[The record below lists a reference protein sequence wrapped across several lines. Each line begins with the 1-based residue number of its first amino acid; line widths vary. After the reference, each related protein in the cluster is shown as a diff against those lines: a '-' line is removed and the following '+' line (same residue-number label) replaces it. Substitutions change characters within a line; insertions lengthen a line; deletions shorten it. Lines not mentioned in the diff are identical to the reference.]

1 MRGLRW
7 AAVAAVLGSVA
18 LAVTFMTGFGRD
30 PGLVDS
36 PLLGKPAP
44 ALTLPRLDGGGDF
57 DLSELE
63 GEVVVVNFFASWCLP
78 CRQEQPHLVAAA
90 DAFAGKGVRFV
101 SIAYRNSPGEVAAFL
116 EEYGSSPATLYLE
129 DPGSRAAIA
138 YGVFGIPE
146 TFLIGADGQVAAK
159 IIGATDALVLG
170 STIDAVRNGA
180 DPGQIVLGETFS
192 GPGG

>member
-1 MRGLRW
+1 MRVLRW

-18 LAVTFMTGFGRD
+18 LAVTFITGFGRD

-44 ALTLPRLDGGGDF
+44 GLILPRLDGRGDF

-101 SIAYRNSPGEVAAFL
+101 SVAYRNTPEDVAAFL
-116 EEYGSSPATLYLE
+116 EEYGSSPATHYLA

-146 TFLIGADGQVAAK
+146 TFLIAADGKVAAK
-159 IIGATDALVLG
+159 IIGATDALILG
-170 STIDAVRNGA
+170 STIDAVRTGA